1 MRLRTFT
8 AAAVVLVLAG
18 ASGCGGGGSSSGSPT
33 APSASTTTPVSIAIT
48 TNNGARSFTP
58 NPAAFGGMM
67 VTFRNN
73 DTVVHRVRLNEGALD
88 TGDVAPGA
96 TSQPLLMPS
105 AGANYHCALHPS
117 MIGAVSPSTG
127 APPPPCVGEYC

>member
-1 MRLRTFT
+1 MRFSMFP
-8 AAAVVLVLAG
+8 AAAAGLILAT
-18 ASGCGGGGSSSGSPT
+18 AWNCGGGSGPSNPTGPSPT
-33 APSASTTTPVSIAIT
+33 ATTPVAIT
-48 TNNGARSFTP
+48 ITGINGARSFSP

-73 DTVVHRVRLNEGALD
+73 DTVVHRVRLNDGVLD

-105 AGANYHCALHPS
+105 AGTNYHCSLHPT
-117 MIGAVSPSTG
+117 MIGAVGPSTG
-127 APPPPCVGEYC
+127 APAPPCVGEYC